1 MYSHD
6 IKAENAVTVTDNKLV
21 FMKTDCTHCIYI
33 SDAAAKLAGCDLQL
47 LSDNHIVVGFKKGDS
62 IIKQGTYSTNVIFLR
77 KGLVKI
83 HITGPYSEQI
93 VKLAKPP
100 TYLGLPTTVGDK
112 INQYSI
118 TALEDTE
125 VCFIDM
131 GTFKELLK
139 SNDEFAFEI
148 IRSLCRYEIDSF
160 RRCANRIQKQTRG
173 NLAEVLLD
181 MSNNIFNSDRFTIPL
196 SQAEIGNLIDT
207 SRESVSRMLSEF
219 EKDGIIRMQ
228 GKHLEIVNKRSLEL
242 ISQNG

>member
-1 MYSHD
+1 MQK
-6 IKAENAVTVTDNKLV
+6 ILQR
-21 FMKTDCTHCIYI
+21 MKTDCQLCPYI
-33 SDAAAKLAGCDLQL
+33 STAAAKLAGCDLNL
-47 LSDNHIVVGFKKGDS
+47 LSDNHIVVSFKKGDS

-100 TYLGLPTTVGDK
+100 TYLGLPTTMGDK

-131 GTFKELLK
+131 STFRQLLK
-139 SNDEFAFEI
+139 SNDDFAFEI
-148 IRSLCRYEIDSF
+148 IHSLCRYEIESF
-160 RRCANRIQKQTRG
+160 RRCAHRVQKQTRG
-173 NLAEVLLD
+173 NLAEMLLD
-181 MSNNIFNSDRFTIPL
+181 MSKNIFNSDRFQLPL
-196 SQAEIGNLIDT
+196 SQSEIGNLIDT
-207 SRESVSRMLSEF
+207 SRESVSRMLSEL
-219 EKDGIIRMQ
+219 EKDGIISMQ
-228 GKHLEIVNKRSLEL
+228 GKQIEIIKKKSLEL